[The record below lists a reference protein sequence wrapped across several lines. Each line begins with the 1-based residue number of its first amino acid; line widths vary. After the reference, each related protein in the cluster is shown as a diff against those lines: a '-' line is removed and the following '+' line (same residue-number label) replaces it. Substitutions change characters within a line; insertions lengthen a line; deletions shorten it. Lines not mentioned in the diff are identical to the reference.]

1 MPAYERNLM
10 KGEHL
15 MSEKQLQDLFDFL
28 KKFGLKVEFDAN
40 TWIQNG
46 LNKEDILKV
55 LSKNAK
61 LTAKAIENLK
71 ELVENISIPLNLPTK
86 NDVANV
92 AKLTLQNEEKIDALE
107 DQIRAL
113 NEYVRN
119 MNVNVDS
126 NKTQRT
132 TSTNSNKDNQEKK
145 LTKQQRKHLLLQ
157 QIISQSPLTANLTTK
172 QKKE

>member
-1 MPAYERNLM
+1 
-10 KGEHL
+10 

-40 TWIQNG
+40 TCIQNG

-61 LTAKAIENLK
+61 LTAKVIEGLK
-71 ELVENISIPLNLPTK
+71 ELVENISIPLNFPTK
-86 NDVANV
+86 DDVANV

-107 DQIRAL
+107 DQIQTL

-126 NKTQRT
+126 NTNQST
-132 TSTNSNKDNQEKK
+132 TTTNSNHDNQEKK
-145 LTKQQRKHLLLQ
+145 MTKQHRKQLLLQ